1 MAEYQSQ
8 ISIWDVVNQEE
19 IETGGTGGYA
29 EPAVRPPDQE
39 DLGDDGGGTAGV
51 GAPDDQQRPS
61 SRRPPPIGPTRPVV
75 ARSSLSTVDPA
86 DYATVNNGGGTL
98 VDPVHVYDYEATKES
113 TDEKTGIVTP
123 ARPARSLTVRQSDV
137 AKHYR
142 DVVEA
147 AINRGEKA
155 NVKASEEAIAAAR
168 LWYQTA
174 QDNAKRIQKT
184 YNKKYPEANLTLLE
198 VAGVIAAVSPRQ
210 RWDQNLISA
219 EKVIDAYLGRKTASL
234 ANLKDETG
242 AGLRE
247 NVEIALKILDTHA
260 DPDVM
265 SGLKRKSFWNN
276 LMDPQGNDFDVTIDG
291 WMASA
296 IWRMGG
302 TFSDGTPVDEKALAW
317 IDHTT
322 KRDGVQ
328 VIDGA
333 GYIILADAVRDVARD
348 LNLLPHEVQAI
359 YWVAVGGGQT
369 NTQMWSDEP
378 KRTGPLPGYNSKGE
392 ATMTKWDDDTLW
404 YRNHP
409 KAQRYRYANFH
420 VTYQQTDVPG
430 TRKGWWIED
439 PLERS
444 IPMKST
450 GNTGTGHRRW
460 FKTKAEAI
468 AYMDS
473 KYPDGFP
480 TKIFYRGANGEMLDA
495 LPTGQFEGYLDQMFV
510 SPIHPQGIPSR
521 RTAGFLA
528 SGDGTELDA
537 DGGEWTDPVV
547 YDAVAI
553 EDMAQR
559 FRATV
564 GPVDGILSAWEIT
577 GPHPTAGQ
585 ITWCWENPDA
595 WALTDV
601 DQDWFAEQVSN
612 RTL

>member
-1 MAEYQSQ
+1 LLPLDATRRAVQEFGGFSAKVDGDVPTSGYMVAQSRGSTEGQITAEQFFGPDGEDYLYDFMVANAKQFDSDPNVYLGIWHDKKHGKVVIDVAHNVQDRDSAVLMAEYQSQ

-468 AYMDS
+468 AYMDHTRRLGRS
-473 KYPDGFP
+473 LGAGR
-480 TKIFYRGANGEMLDA
+480 TRTRG
-495 LPTGQFEGYLDQMFV
+495 
-510 SPIHPQGIPSR
+510 R
-521 RTAGFLA
+521 
-528 SGDGTELDA
+528 
-537 DGGEWTDPVV
+537 
-547 YDAVAI
+547 
-553 EDMAQR
+553 
-559 FRATV
+559 
-564 GPVDGILSAWEIT
+564 
-577 GPHPTAGQ
+577 
-585 ITWCWENPDA
+585 
-595 WALTDV
+595 
-601 DQDWFAEQVSN
+601 
-612 RTL
+612 